1 MAIIKQA
8 KNILIKVQSDSTII
22 VKENLTKT
30 AGKLVLRSTES
41 DIEIIAA
48 KRLKAKNNGD

>member
-1 MAIIKQA
+1 MAIIKKA
-8 KNILIKVQSDSTII
+8 KSIVIKVQSNSTII

-30 AGKLVLRSTES
+30 AGKLILRTTES

-48 KRLKAKNNGD
+48 KRLKVRNNGH